1 MLNLPQPKN
10 LQLEAVSNLGN
21 TSKAVW
27 EEHVREER
35 PPVVSLTE
43 VASVLAV
50 TEIMHMYKDRYVRHS
65 FWVIWQKSKFGS
77 T

>member
-50 TEIMHMYKDRYVRHS
+50 TEIMHM
-65 FWVIWQKSKFGS
+65 
-77 T
+77 